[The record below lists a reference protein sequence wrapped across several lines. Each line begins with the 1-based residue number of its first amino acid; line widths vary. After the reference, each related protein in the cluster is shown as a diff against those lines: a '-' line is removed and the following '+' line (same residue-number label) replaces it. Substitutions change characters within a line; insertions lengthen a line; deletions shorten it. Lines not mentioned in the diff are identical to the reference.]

1 MHVKKGTVQ
10 GWHIQNNRRRCAA
23 LRATHDGAGK
33 VDVDMDVPGERER
46 ERERERI
53 IMCPW
58 HKG

>member
-1 MHVKKGTVQ
+1 M
-10 GWHIQNNRRRCAA
+10 
-23 LRATHDGAGK
+23 RATHDVAGK
-33 VDVDMDVPGERER
+33 VGVDMDVPGERER